1 MESIRRMIGA
11 VRRSSKVLKAK
22 KKKKKKVKMRYSK
35 KVMLC
40 MYHQWNADRMLKLN

>member
-22 KKKKKKVKMRYSK
+22 KKEEEKSK
-35 KVMLC
+35 NEIFKESHAMHVPPMEC
-40 MYHQWNADRMLKLN
+40 R